1 MKRKKSIRKKICI
14 THKKWRYVHLGLLIA
29 GVIAAFYLSRWQVFH
44 DLLLSLGAYGYLG
57 AFIGGMLF
65 VSTSTVA
72 TGLVILLVLF
82 ETHSLIGISL
92 VAGLGGVVGDLAIFH
107 FVRDE
112 LAEDITP
119 LYNKFGGKHLTILFH
134 SKYFHWT
141 LPVIGALIIASPLP
155 DELGVSLMGIARMK
169 TRSFLILSYVLNTCG
184 ILATLAMGAVLIR

>member
-1 MKRKKSIRKKICI
+1 MKQRKPAWKKHNG
-14 THKKWRYVHLGLLIA
+14 THKMWRYVHFGLMIS
-29 GVIAAFYLSRWQVFH
+29 GIIVAFSLSRWQVFH

-72 TGLVILLVLF
+72 TGLVILLVLL
-82 ETHSLIGISL
+82 ETHPLIGISL
-92 VAGLGGVVGDLAIFH
+92 VAGLGGVAGDLAIFR

-112 LAEDITP
+112 LVEDIGG
-119 LYNKFGGKHLTILFH
+119 LYNKFGGRHLTVLFH

-155 DELGVSLMGIARMK
+155 DEIGVSLMGIAKMK
-169 TRSFLILSYVLNTCG
+169 TRSFMILSYILNTAG
-184 ILATLAMGAVLIR
+184 ICATLAMGSVLMK

>member
-1 MKRKKSIRKKICI
+1 MKRKKLVRKKIGI
-14 THKKWRYVHLGLLIA
+14 THKKWRYVHLGLLIV
-29 GVIAAFYLSRWQVFH
+29 GVIVAFYLSRWQVFH
-44 DLLLSLGAYGYLG
+44 DLLLSLGTYGYLG

-72 TGLVILLVLF
+72 TGFVILLVLL
-82 ETHSLIGISL
+82 EHHSLIGVSI
-92 VAGLGGVVGDLAIFH
+92 VAGLGGVVGDLAIFR

-112 LAEDITP
+112 LVDDIIP

-155 DELGVSLMGIARMK
+155 DELGVSLMGIAKMK
-169 TRSFLILSYVLNTCG
+169 TRSFLVLSYVLNTCG
-184 ILATLAMGAVLIR
+184 ILATLTMGTVLIR